1 MAAQR
6 ECSCPRCSGGLPERT
21 TLVSERTWFYHNQ
34 SHTRGGRG
42 HGRQRPRGAS
52 DAGPAEETLASDAQ
66 AGGGDSPDDAAGS
79 SAGAS
84 ECRSA
89 AAAPPGFGAVAVA
102 ADAAVDSTQAS
113 SSAIDSSEVGV
124 HGVCIPRAVFC
135 ERVDTFVAYSY
146 IHHHRL
152 TREAASDYLLQR
164 SRLVTHRNPRRL
176 FAFVGASVDLHE
188 RRVDCCRNGCV
199 AYVARRGQAD
209 VCDVCGAARRLA
221 DGSPAKQAVY
231 WSLSSWLLIMLAD
244 PVLGRGIITAMA
256 DAIKAAKSPADGG
269 RDWYDGMTFREAV
282 AAGLIDT
289 DTCVALS
296 ISMAGFQ
303 AWRQREFRGWPIVVT
318 VMSIQPNQRVK
329 KIASVCTSGNSWTS
343 PTCRS

>member
-34 SHTRGGRG
+34 ILTRGGRG

-52 DAGPAEETLASDAQ
+52 DADSAEETLASDAQ

-84 ECRSA
+84 ECRIA
-89 AAAPPGFGAVAVA
+89 AAAQPGLGAVALA
-102 ADAAVDSTQAS
+102 ADAAFDSTQAS
-113 SSAIDSSEVGV
+113 SPAVDSSEVGV
-124 HGVCIPRAVFC
+124 NGVCIPRAVFC
-135 ERVDTFVAYSY
+135 KRVDNFVAYSY

-152 TREAASDYLLQR
+152 TREAASNYLLQS
-164 SRLVTHRNPRRL
+164 SRLVTYRTPRRL
-176 FAFVGASVDLHE
+176 SEFVWASVDLRE
-188 RRVDCCRNGCV
+188 RRVDFFRNECV

-209 VCDVCGAARRLA
+209 VCNVCSAARSLA

-231 WSLSSWLLIMLAD
+231 WSLSSWLLTMLAD
-244 PVLGRGIITAMA
+244 PVLGRGMITAMA
-256 DAIKAAKSPADGG
+256 DAIKAAKSPADGV

-282 AAGLIDT
+282 ATGLIDT
-289 DTCVALS
+289 DTCV
-296 ISMAGFQ
+296 
-303 AWRQREFRGWPIVVT
+303 WRHGHT
-318 VMSIQPNQRVK
+318 
-329 KIASVCTSGNSWTS
+329 
-343 PTCRS
+343 